1 MRKRYLLLILVTVGL
16 GLSID
21 LLEQYTSQP
30 EWTAQALLSSEP
42 DYYGVQLSH
51 RNYNA
56 EGKLEQQMR
65 AASSHHYPDQKQSL
79 LTQPELDTDLDAG
92 TWSLTADEGL
102 IIDGS
107 QDIRLIGGVVLRT
120 SNEEEFGSNPH
131 NLTRVETERLD
142 YLAEQGVA
150 TTRLPVSIVTPQG
163 TTRAT
168 GMTLHVERQR
178 MELHSDVTTE
188 YVQ

>member
-1 MRKRYLLLILVTVGL
+1 MRKRYLLLILVAAGL

-30 EWTAQALLSSEP
+30 EWTAQELLSSEP

-51 RNYNA
+51 RTYNA

-65 AASSHHYPDQKQSL
+65 AASSHHYPDQQQSL
-79 LTQPELDTDLDAG
+79 LTQPELDSDLDAG
-92 TWSLTADEGL
+92 AWSLKADEGL
-102 IIDGS
+102 ILDGS
-107 QDIRLIGGVVLRT
+107 QDIRLMGGVILRT
-120 SNEEEFGSNPH
+120 PNTGDLRDSQR
-131 NLTRVETERLD
+131 NLTQIETERLD
-142 YLAEQGVA
+142 YLADQGVV

-163 TTRAT
+163 ITRAT